1 MRAIRSILLSL
12 VIAIST
18 TGCVMVLG
26 VHDSPGDSRVI
37 VIDDEVYV
45 VDEESKTLK
54 LIDKDVD
61 IQIEGTIEGSDSDE
75 K

>member
-12 VIAIST
+12 VIALST

-26 VHDSPGDSRVI
+26 VREFPGNSKVI
-37 VIDDEVYV
+37 VIDDEVYI

-54 LIDKDVD
+54 RIDEDVD

>member
-18 TGCVMVLG
+18 AGCVMVLG
-26 VHDSPGDSRVI
+26 VHDFPGDSRVI

-54 LIDKDVD
+54 LIDKDAD
-61 IQIEGTIEGSDSDE
+61 IQIEGTIEASDSDE